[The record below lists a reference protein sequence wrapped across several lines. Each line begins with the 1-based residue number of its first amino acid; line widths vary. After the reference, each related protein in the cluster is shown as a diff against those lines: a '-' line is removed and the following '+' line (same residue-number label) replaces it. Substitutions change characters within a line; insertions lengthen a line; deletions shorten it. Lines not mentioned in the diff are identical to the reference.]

1 MTVFVLFVKIMPF
14 LQDFSAS
21 LFPMNII
28 TDQKLEQDKLL
39 KQANDEA
46 AKKAKVAAAKEAAA
60 AEGSFLI
67 N

>member
-1 MTVFVLFVKIMPF
+1 MPF

>member
-1 MTVFVLFVKIMPF
+1 MKE
-14 LQDFSAS
+14 
-21 LFPMNII
+21 
-28 TDQKLEQDKLL
+28 LEQVQQDKLL